1 MIGNHVY
8 PRGYHGFESR
18 SLSNKKKRMKKI
30 TLIMIF
36 VLWFVIGVV
45 YVSASSKE
53 EKVTDPDFNEF
64 QIKEDTVLDLND
76 SISIGQIRQMDSLHA
91 AGKL

>member
-1 MIGNHVY
+1 
-8 PRGYHGFESR
+8 
-18 SLSNKKKRMKKI
+18 MKKI

-45 YVSASSKE
+45 YVSVSSSE

-64 QIKEDTVLDLND
+64 QIEEDTVLDLND
-76 SISIGQIRQMDSLHA
+76 SISIRQVRQMDSLHA

>member
-1 MIGNHVY
+1 
-8 PRGYHGFESR
+8 
-18 SLSNKKKRMKKI
+18 MKKI

-36 VLWFVIGVV
+36 VLWFVIGIV
-45 YVSASSKE
+45 YVSISSSE

-64 QIKEDTVLDLND
+64 QIEEDTVLDLND
-76 SISIGQIRQMDSLHA
+76 SISIRQVRQMDSLHA

>member
-1 MIGNHVY
+1 
-8 PRGYHGFESR
+8 
-18 SLSNKKKRMKKI
+18 MKKI

-45 YVSASSKE
+45 YVSVSSSE

-64 QIKEDTVLDLND
+64 QIEEDTVLDLND
-76 SISIGQIRQMDSLHA
+76 SISIRQIRQMDSLHA

>member
-1 MIGNHVY
+1 
-8 PRGYHGFESR
+8 
-18 SLSNKKKRMKKI
+18 MKKI

-45 YVSASSKE
+45 YVSISSSE

-64 QIKEDTVLDLND
+64 QIEEDTVLDLND
-76 SISIGQIRQMDSLHA
+76 SISIRQVRQMDSLHA

>member
-1 MIGNHVY
+1 
-8 PRGYHGFESR
+8 
-18 SLSNKKKRMKKI
+18 MKKI

-64 QIKEDTVLDLND
+64 QIEEDTVLDLND
-76 SISIGQIRQMDSLHA
+76 SISIRQVRQMDSLHA

>member
-8 PRGYHGFESR
+8 PKEYHGFESR

-64 QIKEDTVLDLND
+64 QIEEDAVLDLND
-76 SISIGQIRQMDSLHA
+76 SISIRQVRQMDSLHA

>member
-1 MIGNHVY
+1 MYTREGITGSNPV
-8 PRGYHGFESR
+8 
-18 SLSNKKKRMKKI
+18 LSATKKKRMKKI

-36 VLWFVIGVV
+36 VFWFVIGIV
-45 YVSASSKE
+45 YVSISSSE

-64 QIKEDTVLDLND
+64 QIEEDTVLDLND
-76 SISIGQIRQMDSLHA
+76 SISIRQVRQMDSLHA

>member
-1 MIGNHVY
+1 
-8 PRGYHGFESR
+8 
-18 SLSNKKKRMKKI
+18 
-30 TLIMIF
+30 MIF

-53 EKVTDPDFNEF
+53 EKVSDPDFNEF
-64 QIKEDTVLDLND
+64 QIEEDTVLDLND

>member
-8 PRGYHGFESR
+8 SKGYHGFESR
-18 SLSNKKKRMKKI
+18 SLSSKKKRMKKI

-45 YVSASSKE
+45 YVSASSAE
-53 EKVTDPDFNEF
+53 EKVSDPDFNEF
-64 QIKEDTVLDLND
+64 QIEEDTILDLND
-76 SISIGQIRQMDSLHA
+76 SISIGQVRQMDSLHA